1 MPSRAANPGRK
12 ECDMKERIIIDTV
25 RDGYAVDQIRST
37 MTVEELIDF
46 LQDLEGDTPIYLA
59 FDNRYTYGGL
69 NIRRIEVE
77 YDEEDENE

>member
-1 MPSRAANPGRK
+1 
-12 ECDMKERIIIDTV
+12 MKERIIIDTV
-25 RDGYAVDQIRST
+25 REGYAVDQIGNT
-37 MTVEELIDF
+37 MTVEELIGF
-46 LQDLEGDTPIYLA
+46 LEDLEGDTPIYLA